1 MEAPQLIEKNS
12 SVMDA
17 ARKKLQ
23 KFFFF
28 FTSRRTDNRHLFS
41 KKKLSLSN
49 YK

>member
-23 KFFFF
+23 KCFF
-28 FTSRRTDNRHLFS
+28 FTSRRTGNRQHTVIFKEL
-41 KKKLSLSN
+41 L
-49 YK
+49 

>member
-23 KFFFF
+23 KCFFF
-28 FTSRRTDNRHLFS
+28 FTSRRTGNRQHTVIFKEL
-41 KKKLSLSN
+41 L
-49 YK
+49 